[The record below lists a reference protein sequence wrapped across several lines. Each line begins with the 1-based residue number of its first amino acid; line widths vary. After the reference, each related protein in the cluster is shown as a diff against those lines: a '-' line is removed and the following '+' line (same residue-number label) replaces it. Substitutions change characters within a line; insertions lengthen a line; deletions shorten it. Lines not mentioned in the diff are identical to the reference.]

1 MWGGD
6 GESLKAALGQKRR
19 EERIADLGEKQRKE
33 CIADS
38 RQKQRKKRIAALGKQ
53 ALWPKAVGNL

>member
-19 EERIADLGEKQRKE
+19 EER
-33 CIADS
+33 IADS